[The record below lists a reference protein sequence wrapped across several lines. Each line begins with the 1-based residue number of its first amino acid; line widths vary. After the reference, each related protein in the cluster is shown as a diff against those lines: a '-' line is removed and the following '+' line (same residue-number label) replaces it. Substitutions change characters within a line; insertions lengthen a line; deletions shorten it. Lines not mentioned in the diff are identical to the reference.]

1 MVAEH
6 SGYLYGQ
13 SERMTDIQ
21 YALSPQNFLTVRTY
35 NIEAAKFSILVD
47 ASSNQTVVCLCFH

>member
-1 MVAEH
+1 
-6 SGYLYGQ
+6 
-13 SERMTDIQ
+13 MTDIQ

-35 NIEAAKFSILVD
+35 NIEAAKFSTLVD